1 LGGLGQDGAVGRPCP
16 LHRLQREQ
24 HAPFRVAV
32 QVGAGGRSQLAGD
45 GDTGRAFGA
54 VLLHQRDG
62 DTGRAFG
69 AVLLHQREGR
79 QTGRDQRGRGEDA
92 DQGAQAAQRAALQG
106 GLPGPAGRLGGL
118 LPGPL
123 GQTGV

>member
-32 QVGAGGRSQLAGD
+32 QVGAGGRSQLAG
-45 GDTGRAFGA
+45 
-54 VLLHQRDG
+54 DG